1 MGLWA
6 TTNSRRPPAPEPC
19 TPQSV
24 LSATIP
30 SRGAVQTP
38 RVADALGRGGG
49 SQEKG
54 AALRHGSCVPQA
66 LCHGVPT
73 LLRSHMHTPPLLRRD
88 PAQPPSRSH
97 LGLVQMTRP
106 ISRGSPR
113 LALQSQQ
120 PALPGGEKP
129 PVLPQVWQPRSAP
142 TMPSQGL
149 EEPSGWQPSKR
160 LRSLPSTWG
169 HAVCT

>member
-6 TTNSRRPPAPEPC
+6 TTNSKRPPAPEPC

-30 SRGAVQTP
+30 ARGAVQTL
-38 RVADALGRGGG
+38 RVADTLGKTRRRSGKGHSSPTRKLRPPGALSRRAST
-49 SQEKG
+49 SQE
-54 AALRHGSCVPQA
+54 ARAH
-66 LCHGVPT
+66 
-73 LLRSHMHTPPLLRRD
+73 PPLLRRD

-97 LGLVQMTRP
+97 LGRVQMTRP

-113 LALQSQQ
+113 VALQSQQ

-142 TMPSQGL
+142 AMPSQGL

-160 LRSLPSTWG
+160 LRSLPSTRG